1 MSNNTG
7 VVCTVG
13 PGVPFYANC
22 GIGGIAGSSAA
33 DRLKTC
39 CPVRVLSFRNKDNN
53 VGSNCEVMCNMM
65 TAEEAERANPCLEQ
79 YFLDHSEAEI
89 SDDTRDL
96 WTCPSPEPSAAVRGG
111 TRSWGSLVVLCL
123 GVSAVATML

>member
-1 MSNNTG
+1 
-7 VVCTVG
+7 
-13 PGVPFYANC
+13 
-22 GIGGIAGSSAA
+22 
-33 DRLKTC
+33 
-39 CPVRVLSFRNKDNN
+39 
-53 VGSNCEVMCNMM
+53 MCNMM

-79 YFLDHSEAEI
+79 YFLDHPEAKA
-89 SDDTRDL
+89 SDDQSDL